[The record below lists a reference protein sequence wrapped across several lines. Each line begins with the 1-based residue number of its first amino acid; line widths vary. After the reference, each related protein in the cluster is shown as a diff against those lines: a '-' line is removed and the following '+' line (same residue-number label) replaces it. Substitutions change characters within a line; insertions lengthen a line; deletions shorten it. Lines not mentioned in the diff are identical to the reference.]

1 MGNLQKQQDMMSNVK
16 HYLHKNQEI
25 LLAFSGGLDST
36 VLLHLL
42 TKLRSNG
49 FLRLRALHVH
59 HGLSKQ
65 ADDWAEHCKQVCQK
79 WHIPLTVAH
88 VNIDKKNNIEAKARQ
103 ARYDAIKTHLTPNE
117 VVMTAQHLDDQSET
131 FLLALKRGSGPTGL
145 SSMPAISSFANSKL
159 IRPLLAVSREE
170 ITHYARTHHLFWIE
184 DESNQDRRYD
194 RNFLRLTALPLLN
207 QRWPRFNHMVARSAA
222 LCGEETQ
229 LIMELLTDEL
239 NPCMDSAANLLI
251 TPLLTMSDL
260 KRNALLRTW
269 LKIHGMIMPSRQQ
282 LHLLWQTVANARKD
296 ANPQFAFHPYTIR
309 RFQQRLYVLKKQPS
323 LSHMMLFW
331 DMKSPLLL
339 PNSLGILYCD
349 NTAKGPLRKPEAHE
363 SPTICFQTTG
373 KFSIVGRQGSRSIKK
388 LWQEFSIPPWMRNQI
403 PLLYYNDTLISAI
416 GIFIT
421 REGQGNDLAIS
432 LKV

>member
-1 MGNLQKQQDMMSNVK
+1 MASLQKQQNIIRNVK

-42 TKLRSNG
+42 TKLKSSY
-49 FLRLRALHVH
+49 FLQLRALHVH
-59 HGLSKQ
+59 HGLNKK
-65 ADDWAEHCKQVCQK
+65 ADAWAGHCKQICQK
-79 WHIPLTVAH
+79 WQVPLTVVH
-88 VNIDKKNNIEAKARQ
+88 VHMDRKNNIEAKARQ
-103 ARYDAIKTHLTPNE
+103 ARYDAIKAYLTPNE

-145 SSMPAISSFANSKL
+145 SSMPAKSSFAKSKL

-170 ITHYARTHHLFWIE
+170 MTHYALLHHLSWIE

-194 RNFLRLTALPLLN
+194 RNFLRLTVLPLLN
-207 QRWPRFNHMVARSAA
+207 QRWPHFNHMVARSAA

-239 NPCMDSAANLLI
+239 NACMDSSANLLI

-260 KRNALLRTW
+260 KRNALLRIW
-269 LKIHGMIMPSRQQ
+269 LKIHGMIMPSRKQ
-282 LHLLWQTVANARKD
+282 LHLLWQTVANARND
-296 ANPQFAFHPYTIR
+296 ANPQFVFHPYTIR

-323 LSHMMLFW
+323 LSHVMLFW
-331 DMKSPLLL
+331 NMQSPLLL
-339 PNSLGILYCD
+339 PNDLGKLYCEH
-349 NTAKGPLRKPEAHE
+349 TAAGSLRKPEAHE
-363 SPTICFQTTG
+363 SATIRFKTTG
-373 KFSIVGRQGSRSIKK
+373 KFSIVGRHHSRSIKK
-388 LWQEFSIPPWMRNQI
+388 LWQEFNVPPWMRDQI

-421 REGQGNDLAIS
+421 CEGQGNDLIIN
-432 LKV
+432 LKL

>member
-1 MGNLQKQQDMMSNVK
+1 MGNLQKQQDMISNVK
-16 HYLHKNQEI
+16 SYLHKNQQI

-42 TKLRSNG
+42 TKLKSDY

-79 WHIPLTVAH
+79 WHVPLAVVH
-88 VNIDKKNNIEAKARQ
+88 VNIDKKNNVEARARQ
-103 ARYDAIKTHLTPNE
+103 ARYDAIKTCLMPNE
-117 VVMTAQHLDDQSET
+117 VVMTAHHLDDQSET

-145 SSMPAISSFANSKL
+145 SSMPAVSSFANSKL

-170 ITHYARTHHLFWIE
+170 MTHYATIHHLSWIE

-194 RNFLRLTALPLLN
+194 RNFLRRTVLPLLH
-207 QRWPRFNHMVARSAA
+207 QRWPHFNHMVARSAA
-222 LCGEETQ
+222 LCGEESR

-239 NPCMDSAANLLI
+239 NSCMDDAANLLI

-269 LKIHGMIMPSRQQ
+269 LKIHGMMMPSRQQ
-282 LHLLWQTVANARKD
+282 LRLLWQTVANARDD

-309 RFQQRLYVLKKQPS
+309 RFQQRLYILKKQPS
-323 LSHMMLFW
+323 LSNVILFW
-331 DMKSPLLL
+331 NMQSPLLL
-339 PNSLGILYCD
+339 PNNLGKLYCD
-349 NTAKGPLRKPEAHE
+349 NTAAGPLRKPEAHE
-363 SPTICFQTTG
+363 SPTIRFKTTG
-373 KFSIVGRQGSRSIKK
+373 KFSIVGRHHSRSIKK
-388 LWQEFSIPPWMRNQI
+388 LWQEFNIPPWMRDQI

-421 REGQGNDLAIS
+421 REGQGNDLIIKPE
-432 LKV
+432 L